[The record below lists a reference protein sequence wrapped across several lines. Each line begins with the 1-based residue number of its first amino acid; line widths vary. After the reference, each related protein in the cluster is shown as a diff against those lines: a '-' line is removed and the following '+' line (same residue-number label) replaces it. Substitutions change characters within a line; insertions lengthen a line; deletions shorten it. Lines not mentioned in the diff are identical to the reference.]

1 MFVSSTG
8 QIITTFHLS
17 IKFFSIRSMGRK
29 TKTEDIALPVCGR
42 FLPGQAG
49 GGEVLTGRR
58 VIFLESEHWAEQ
70 ESRIPREVNWEKK
83 REIQP

>member
-1 MFVSSTG
+1 
-8 QIITTFHLS
+8 
-17 IKFFSIRSMGRK
+17 MGRK
-29 TKTEDIALPVCGR
+29 TKTEDIALPICGR

-70 ESRIPREVNWEKK
+70 ESRIPREVN
-83 REIQP
+83 